1 MTTREYPALVALLD
15 EVYEATTTVVS
26 GLDDASFGRRTRTE
40 LWTVKELLFHQ
51 MCDAQRA
58 LVVFTTGR
66 TAPRT
71 PPTSATG
78 RRGSRARP
86 GADAHARY
94 ASRAAAAYGQPSSLV
109 GQWTETSRAA
119 VRAARAHAPER
130 RVATQG
136 HVLVAADFVHTLA
149 VEGVVHH
156 LDLTLEVPSP
166 GLSANAYGLVLEV
179 LTGLLGADLPTAW
192 APEEAVLKGTGRSP
206 FTDADRAE
214 LGVRTERFPLFG

>member
-1 MTTREYPALVALLD
+1 MTTREYVALVALLD

-40 LWTVKELLFHQ
+40 LWTVQDLLFHQ

-58 LVVFTTGR
+58 LVVFTTAPDGR
-66 TAPRT
+66 AD
-71 PPTSATG
+71 TSAVSYWSSWQPGT
-78 RRGSRARP
+78 P

-119 VRAARAHAPER
+119 ARAARAHGPER

-136 HVLVAADFVHTLA
+136 HVLEAGDFVHTLA

-166 GLSANAYGLVLEV
+166 GLSADAYSLVLEV
-179 LTGLLGADLPTAW
+179 LTGLLGAELPTAW
-192 APEEAVLKGTGRSP
+192 SPAEAVLKGTGRSP
-206 FTDADRAE
+206 LTDADRAE
-214 LGVRTERFPLFG
+214 LGPDAERFPLFG